1 MQTSQ
6 KTIVV
11 GQTKMQIYSSQ
22 KNFDWREKKKNKRPE
37 KKTETSLGRR
47 VKYFYLF
54 MTASIAMQYPA
65 KRIQ

>member
-22 KNFDWREKKKNKRPE
+22 KNFDWRKKK
-37 KKTETSLGRR
+37 KKDQRKKPETSLGRR

-54 MTASIAMQYPA
+54 MTASIAKQYPA